1 MEHNEIV
8 TVCRWFPNGQNFISA
23 SVDKE
28 VIVWNLLGTVVHQ
41 WSLDRMFDLAITP
54 DGSKM
59 VAICNERKLHIY
71 SINDDFREHLSYQM
85 PHNMT
90 SIVASNDSKYVLINS
105 MAQEVHLWDI
115 ERFQL
120 VRKFVGQTQEKFM
133 IRSCFGGPDQNFV
146 LSGSEGY
153 LASNV
158 RLSVDSRIYVWNREH
173 GTLIDTIE
181 GHTASC
187 NCVAWNP
194 VEAYMFASAGDD
206 HEIRMYT
213 P

>member
-1 MEHNEIV
+1 
-8 TVCRWFPNGQNFISA
+8 
-23 SVDKE
+23 
-28 VIVWNLLGTVVHQ
+28 
-41 WSLDRMFDLAITP
+41 MFDLAITP

-59 VAICNERKLHIY
+59 IAICNEKKLHVY
-71 SINDDFREHLSYQM
+71 NINDDFREALSFQM
-85 PHNMT
+85 DKNMT

-115 ERFQL
+115 EKFHL

-146 LSGSEGY
+146 LSGSE
-153 LASNV
+153 
-158 RLSVDSRIYVWNREH
+158 DSRIYVWNREH

-194 VEAYMFASAGDD
+194 VDAFMFASAGDD
-206 HEIRMYT
+206 HEIRIWANPSMSATGFGYA
-213 P
+213 PVL